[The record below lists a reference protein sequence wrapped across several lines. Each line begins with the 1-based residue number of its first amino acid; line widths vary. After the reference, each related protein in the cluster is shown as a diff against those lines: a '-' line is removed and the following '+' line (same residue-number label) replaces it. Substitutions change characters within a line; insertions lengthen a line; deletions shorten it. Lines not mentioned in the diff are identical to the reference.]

1 MRIEVESAYSDQH
14 TQTALNQPT
23 PNDIAQVIK
32 KQVTRKKQTETKC
45 NQDSFYNRPNSNI
58 QEQGTSTNIQ
68 SYQNNR
74 PRNDGINNTPNTVY
88 PSPPLPNYPPP
99 VRPPPPNDS
108 ESEFPQ
114 YYVQQRL
121 PNRYPSH
128 RYPTHIR
135 PNNLRFPYA
144 VTPRSN
150 SRKSF
155 FHQSTNEQSPTTTV
169 MDTIWFQDKD

>member
-1 MRIEVESAYSDQH
+1 MRVEVECATSDQH

-23 PNDIAQVIK
+23 PKEIAQVIK
-32 KQVTRKKQTETKC
+32 EQVTRKKQTENKR
-45 NQDSFYNRPNSNI
+45 NQGSFYNRTNNNVT
-58 QEQGTSTNIQ
+58 EQGTSTNVH

-74 PRNDGINNTPNTVY
+74 PRTDGINNTPNTVY
-88 PSPPLPNYPPP
+88 QSPPLPKYPPP
-99 VRPPPPNDS
+99 VRPSPPNDN
-108 ESEFPQ
+108 EHELPQ
-114 YYVQQRL
+114 YHVQQRL
-121 PNRYPSH
+121 SNRYPSH
-128 RYPTHIR
+128 RYPSHIR

-169 MDTIWFQDKD
+169 METI